1 MRRMRCRE
9 AMTAFEAHLD
19 ARRPITDSPELTEH
33 LRVCSR
39 CASEVAELQALSRLA
54 ATLALDPT
62 TSVDAVKRRVMSALT
77 AERSAPRPTRFPL
90 RPALTGALAS
100 AAVICVFALGIF
112 VGKGAM
118 GPREAAP
125 EAAVV
130 AEAPAVG
137 MPSIASPDAP
147 VFTMGSGDSG
157 GQIAEPIVEAPQT
170 AKPAMQT
177 VASSSSA
184 RNQVRRAASSRKP
197 VIPRGDSVRR
207 AGERAPHYT
216 TTHAPAPP
224 EPSDRPSDGVRVR
237 SYELEMPELD
247 MPTPSPPSIVGAPWD
262 GGGTGAGGRII
273 VIVPGQEF

>member
-1 MRRMRCRE
+1 MRCRE
-9 AMTAFEAHLD
+9 AMTAFEALLD
-19 ARRPITDSPELTEH
+19 ARRPLADSPKLTEH

-54 ATLALDPT
+54 ATLALEPT
-62 TSVDAVKRRVMSALT
+62 TSVDAVKRRVMSALA
-77 AERSAPRPTRFPL
+77 AERSAPRPTRLTLP
-90 RPALTGALAS
+90 PALTGALAS

-130 AEAPAVG
+130 VETPAVG

-157 GQIAEPIVEAPQT
+157 GQIAEPILEPPQT
-170 AKPAMQT
+170 ARPATQT
-177 VASSSSA
+177 VASSSPAAS
-184 RNQVRRAASSRKP
+184 QVHRTASSRKP
-197 VIPRGDSVRR
+197 VIPRGDSVRS
-207 AGERAPHYT
+207 AGERVPPFT

-224 EPSDRPSDGVRVR
+224 ETSDRPGDGVRVR

-247 MPTPSPPSIVGAPWD
+247 MPTPSPPSIVGVPRD
-262 GGGTGAGGRII
+262 GGDAGAGGRII